1 MFGLKKRPRADLDPR
16 AGQHADAPRSEMQT
30 RANTGSRAPRPS
42 VETRPA
48 LRGRSEFPLPDDDGI
63 GLDHKEL
70 IARIR
75 KIEIVTTRKV
85 NEQLA
90 GQYHSVFKGR
100 GMSFDEVRPYQP
112 GDEIRFIDWNVTAR
126 STEPF
131 VKRFT
136 EERELT
142 VMLLVDASASLRFGS
157 NVQLK
162 REVAAELS
170 ALLAFSAIKN
180 NDRVGLAM
188 FTDHVEHIVP
198 PKKGKK
204 HVLRLVSDVLRH
216 RPTARQTRIDDAL
229 SWMTRTGQRKSIC
242 FLVSDFQQP
251 IDTWEPALRIVARR
265 HDLVPILIGDAME
278 RDLPRMGLVL
288 AQDLESG
295 QEVWVDTDSSRFRQ
309 RYTAAATAQRTAVKD
324 LFRKLKLDAI
334 EVDTGG
340 SYARAIVQFFELRAR
355 R

>member
-1 MFGLKKRPRADLDPR
+1 MFGLKKRAKPEVAPVPGGLGPAPRA
-16 AGQHADAPRSEMQT
+16 RSQ
-30 RANTGSRAPRPS
+30 
-42 VETRPA
+42 
-48 LRGRSEFPLPDDDGI
+48 FPLPEDDGI

-75 KIEIVTTRKV
+75 KIEIITTRKV

-157 NVQLK
+157 NQQLK

-188 FTDHVEHIVP
+188 FTDRVEHIVP

-216 RPTARQTRIDDAL
+216 RPMARETRIDDAL
-229 SWMTRTGQRKSIC
+229 GWMTRTGQRKSIC

-251 IDTWEPALRIVARR
+251 IASWEQSLRIVARR
-265 HDLVPILIGDAME
+265 HDLVPIVIGDAME
-278 RDLPRMGLVL
+278 HELPRLGLVL
-288 AQDLESG
+288 MQDLESG
-295 QEVWVDTDSSRFRQ
+295 REVWVDTDSRRFRE
-309 RYTAAATAQRTAVKD
+309 RYAQAARAQRAAVKD

>member
-1 MFGLKKRPRADLDPR
+1 MFGLKKR
-16 AGQHADAPRSEMQT
+16 Q
-30 RANTGSRAPRPS
+30 
-42 VETRPA
+42 RPA
-48 LRGRSEFPLPDDDGI
+48 PSGPEAARTPPTPTTTRHAPEPGASLFRSEFPLPEDDGI

-100 GMSFDEVRPYQP
+100 GMSFDEVRPYQA

-216 RPTARQTRIDDAL
+216 RPTSRQTRIDDAL
-229 SWMTRTGQRKSIC
+229 GWMTRTAQRKSIC
-242 FLVSDFQQP
+242 FVVSDFQQP
-251 IDTWEPALRIVARR
+251 IATWETALRIVARR

-278 RDLPRMGLVL
+278 QELPRMGLVL

-295 QEVWVDTDSSRFRQ
+295 REVWVDTDSRRFRE
-309 RYTAAATAQRTAVKD
+309 RYAAAARAQRTAVKD

-340 SYARAIVQFFELRAR
+340 SYARAIVQFFELRSR

>member
-1 MFGLKKRPRADLDPR
+1 MFGLKKRAKPQA
-16 AGQHADAPRSEMQT
+16 ATAPVEP
-30 RANTGSRAPRPS
+30 GSAWG
-42 VETRPA
+42 
-48 LRGRSEFPLPDDDGI
+48 GRSQFPLPEDDGI

-75 KIEIVTTRKV
+75 KIEIITTRKV

-157 NVQLK
+157 NQQLK

-188 FTDHVEHIVP
+188 FTDKVEHIVP

-216 RPTARQTRIDDAL
+216 RPEARQTRIDDAL
-229 SWMTRTGQRKSIC
+229 GWMTRTAQRKSIC

-251 IDTWEPALRIVARR
+251 VASWEQSLRIVARR
-265 HDLVPILIGDAME
+265 HDLVPIIVGDAME
-278 RDLPRMGLVL
+278 HELPRLGLVL
-288 AQDLESG
+288 MQDLESG
-295 QEVWVDTDSSRFRQ
+295 REVWVDTDSRRFRE
-309 RYTAAATAQRTAVKD
+309 RYAQAARAQRAGVKD

>member
-1 MFGLKKRPRADLDPR
+1 MSVQRHRGARP
-16 AGQHADAPRSEMQT
+16 S
-30 RANTGSRAPRPS
+30 APRPAPIQDK
-42 VETRPA
+42 RA
-48 LRGRSEFPLPDDDGI
+48 FPLPDDDGV

-70 IARIR
+70 IKRIR

-157 NVQLK
+157 NLQLK

-204 HVLRLVSDVLRH
+204 HVLRLISDVLRH
-216 RPTARQTRIDDAL
+216 RPEQRGTRIDEAL
-229 SWMTRTGQRKSIC
+229 GWMTRTNARKSIC
-242 FLVSDFQQP
+242 FLVSDFLQP
-251 IDTWEPALRIVARR
+251 VATYETALRIVARR
-265 HDLVPILIGDAME
+265 HDLVPIIVGDPME
-278 RDLPRMGLVL
+278 HTLPRIGLVL
-288 AQDLESG
+288 AQDLETG
-295 QEVWVDTDSSRFRQ
+295 REVWIDTDSRRFRE
-309 RYTAAATAQRTAVKD
+309 RYAEAARAHRAGLKD

-355 R
+355 RS

>member
-1 MFGLKKRPRADLDPR
+1 MFGLKKRAKPPA
-16 AGQHADAPRSEMQT
+16 ATAP
-30 RANTGSRAPRPS
+30 
-42 VETRPA
+42 VEPGPA
-48 LRGRSEFPLPDDDGI
+48 AVGRSQFPLPDDDGI

-75 KIEIVTTRKV
+75 KIEIITTRKV

-157 NVQLK
+157 NQQLK

-188 FTDHVEHIVP
+188 FTDKVEHIVP

-216 RPTARQTRIDDAL
+216 RPVARQTRIDDAL
-229 SWMTRTGQRKSIC
+229 GWMTRTAQRKSIC

-251 IDTWEPALRIVARR
+251 VASWEQSLRIVARR
-265 HDLVPILIGDAME
+265 HDLVPIIVGDAME
-278 RDLPRMGLVL
+278 HELPKLGLVL
-288 AQDLESG
+288 MQDLESG
-295 QEVWVDTDSSRFRQ
+295 REVWVDTDSRRFRE
-309 RYTAAATAQRTAVKD
+309 RYAQAARAQRAAVKD